1 MDVTCQTI
9 AGMQLCLIL
18 SFYIEKT
25 EAFCSLDHKAV
36 LWIAKHWEIKGTLGL
51 QVLRHHKIE
60 SSSLL
65 QHKDELCCHCSRKL
79 QQNCWVKLMVFL
91 F

>member
-25 EAFCSLDHKAV
+25 AAFCSLDHKAV
-36 LWIAKHWEIKGTLGL
+36 LRIAKHWEIKGTLGL

-60 SSSLL
+60 SSSLT
-65 QHKDELCCHCSRKL
+65 KMNCAVTVAGNYSRTVGL
-79 QQNCWVKLMVFL
+79 N
-91 F
+91 